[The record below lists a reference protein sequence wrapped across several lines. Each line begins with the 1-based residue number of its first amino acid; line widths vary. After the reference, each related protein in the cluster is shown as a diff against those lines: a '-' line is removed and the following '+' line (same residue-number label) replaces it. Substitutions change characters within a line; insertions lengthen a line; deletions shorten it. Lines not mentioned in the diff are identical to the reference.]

1 MKFVFASERGRL
13 VKERQQYTE
22 KYNADKAAYTS
33 QRDAYEQATEQYRND
48 IKEFVSAFLA
58 NELAQLPEISLEVK
72 EASVSK
78 DRRYYIYL
86 GYKSNKIRSG
96 GSLKWVDSDYS
107 FDSSGGRLRG
117 FNWNLS
123 IYLTSYKNEDGTYK
137 VLKTPHIEADVLD
150 ANDYS
155 ELKATYDLFAK
166 IETIDWNAVITHI
179 CNSAPNKEEMITT
192 PNPGSYSTYKWDDAI
207 NQFNLSRT
215 VGKDIWVRVNIH
227 REESYDRYN
236 SNNAG
241 VDAHGWVKINSQTDK
256 FYIFNWLGD
265 RFNKNEKTR
274 TYNLSTVQTALRHEY
289 RLKKTYFKPLSPLQY
304 ATTEDLVYDG
314 RDSGDYSDDARFA

>member
-33 QRDAYEQATEQYRND
+33 QRTAYEQATEQYRED

-72 EASVSK
+72 EAPVNK

-86 GYKSNKIRSG
+86 TYSSNKARSG
-96 GSLKWVDSDYS
+96 GSLKWADSDYS
-107 FDSSGGRLRG
+107 FDLSSGRLRG
-117 FNWNLS
+117 FNWNLT
-123 IYLTSYKNEDGTYK
+123 IYLTPYRNEDGTYK
-137 VLKTPHIEADVLD
+137 VSKEPHIEADVLD

-179 CNSAPNKEEMITT
+179 CNSAPDMEAMITT
-192 PNPGSYSTYKWDDAI
+192 KNPGTYSTYKWDNAI
-207 NQFNLSRT
+207 DQFNLSRV
-215 VGKDIWVRVNIH
+215 VGKDIWVRVKIN

-241 VDAHGWVKINSQTDK
+241 VDDHGWVKINSQTDK

-265 RFNKNEKTR
+265 RYNLREKSR
-274 TYNLSTVQTALRHEY
+274 TYNVSAIQTALRREY
-289 RLKKTYFKPLSPLQY
+289 RLKKTYFKPLNPLQY
-304 ATTEDLVYDG
+304 ATTEDLIYNG
-314 RDSGDYSDDARFA
+314 RDSGDYSDDARFQ